1 MKYFNDWFERKVI
14 DMDKDLNDKWQKL
27 NQYLKG
33 YDKVAIAFSG
43 GVDSSF
49 LLKAA
54 AFAIGK
60 ENVIAITADSAF
72 VPSKELDEAK
82 ATAIDIGVEHIIL
95 GMDVLAIKEIRNNPR
110 DRCYICKK
118 NVFTQIIHTANN
130 EGISAIF
137 DGSNLDDE
145 GDFRPGK
152 KALQELH
159 VQSPLKECE
168 LSKKDIRELSKELGL
183 PTWEKPS
190 MACLASRIPYED
202 IITKE
207 KLVMIEKAEE
217 TISDLG
223 FTQFRVRYHDGI
235 ARIELIPEEIPR
247 MFDIKVMKQVHD
259 DLKSF
264 GFTFVTMDLSGYKM
278 GNLN

>member
-1 MKYFNDWFERKVI
+1 
-14 DMDKDLNDKWQKL
+14 MDKSLKDKWEGLIK
-27 NQYLKG
+27 NLKS

-54 AFAIGK
+54 AFALGK
-60 ENVIAITADSAF
+60 ENVIAVTADSAF
-72 VPSKELDEAK
+72 VPSKELEESK
-82 ATAIDIGVEHIIL
+82 AMAADIGVEHIIL
-95 GMDVLAIKEIRNNPR
+95 AMDVLSIEAIKKNPR

-137 DGSNLDDE
+137 DGSNLDDDL
-145 GDFRPGK
+145 DFRPGK
-152 KALQELH
+152 KALDELK
-159 VQSPLKECE
+159 VQSPLKECG
-168 LSKKDIRELSKELGL
+168 LTKNDIRELSKELGL
-183 PTWEKPS
+183 STWEKPS
-190 MACLASRIPYED
+190 MACLASRIPYDD

-207 KLVMIEKAEE
+207 KLEMIEKAESY
-217 TISDLG
+217 ISDLG

-235 ARIELIPEEIPR
+235 ARIELIPEEMPKI
-247 MFDIKVMKQVHD
+247 FDIKLMKKIND

-264 GFTFVTMDLSGYKM
+264 GFTFAAMDLAGYRM

>member
-1 MKYFNDWFERKVI
+1 MLDLKGKKY
-14 DMDKDLNDKWQKL
+14 MDKSLKDKWENL
-27 NQYLKG
+27 IEHLKG

-60 ENVIAITADSAF
+60 ENVIAVTADSAF
-72 VPSKELDEAK
+72 VPSKELEEAK
-82 ATAIDIGVEHIIL
+82 AITKDLEIEHIIL
-95 GMDVLAIKEIRNNPR
+95 AMDVLSIEAIKKNPR

-137 DGSNLDDE
+137 DGSNLDDDL
-145 GDFRPGK
+145 DFRPGK
-152 KALQELH
+152 KALDELK
-159 VQSPLKECE
+159 VQSPLKECG
-168 LSKKDIRELSKELGL
+168 LTKNDIRELSKELGL

-190 MACLASRIPYED
+190 MACLASRIPYD
-202 IITKE
+202 DAITKE
-207 KLVMIEKAEE
+207 KLAMIEKAEDY
-217 TISDLG
+217 ISDLG
-223 FTQFRVRYHDGI
+223 FTQFRVRYHNGI
-235 ARIELIPEEIPR
+235 ARLELIPEEMPR
-247 MFDIKVMKQVHD
+247 IFDIKLMKQIHD

-264 GFTFVTMDLSGYKM
+264 GFTFVAMDLSGYRM